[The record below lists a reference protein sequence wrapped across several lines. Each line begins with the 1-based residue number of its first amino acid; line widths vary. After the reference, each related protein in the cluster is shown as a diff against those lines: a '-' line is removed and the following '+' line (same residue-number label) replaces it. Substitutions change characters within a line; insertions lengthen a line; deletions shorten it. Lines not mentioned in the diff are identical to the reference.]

1 LSDIKKSKLFPFPVN
16 EEVALRNLFEGI
28 LEETELGEISDV
40 LISNP
45 DDGDILQFNESLMV
59 WENVP
64 LPSLPIGNLDDI
76 GDVVITAVA
85 DGEVLTWDSGTS
97 QWVNQ
102 APTGGGGTPGGTGTQ
117 LQFRNGTDF
126 GGVTGTVWDGTTLT
140 LPGSLRFGA
149 STGAGTR
156 SIVGLDE
163 LTVQYDHPTDTGS
176 YARLEMGR
184 TGSTQTSWTLE
195 AVGDGGSETA
205 TFTFDSN
212 STTPEFNGNGL
223 WHAGN
228 LTPVEDLPDLG
239 DVTITSVQDGDVLT
253 YDTGTGQWVNAPPAS
268 GGTTAAEDVTYNNT
282 TSGLPATNTQDA
294 IDQVKALADQQVVDG
309 APTIAQTTW
318 LESFNLTGSD
328 AGFQTSL
335 LGTIINSVPEDR
347 ALLWVVNQGQGNN
360 MVGSRSPSGV
370 HPDLRIGSTEYARR
384 YRAAWVISRPQS
396 GVNSLIA
403 CGAITGHA
411 SSTLGT
417 TVFGLTK
424 DTSNVWTLQIK
435 NQGTDLVTPITVAI
449 ADLQNVIVVV
459 ETTGDGSTNFAGV
472 KVGVFDFATSAL
484 IGKLAWSGTSAGVA
498 GVTLAAWAVRTTP
511 PSPDNTGPRFP
522 LKLLYQA
529 YGPVPSRAL
538 NPFFAQL

>member
-195 AVGDGGSETA
+195 AVGDGG
-205 TFTFDSN
+205 
-212 STTPEFNGNGL
+212 
-223 WHAGN
+223 
-228 LTPVEDLPDLG
+228 
-239 DVTITSVQDGDVLT
+239 
-253 YDTGTGQWVNAPPAS
+253 
-268 GGTTAAEDVTYNNT
+268 
-282 TSGLPATNTQDA
+282 
-294 IDQVKALADQQVVDG
+294 
-309 APTIAQTTW
+309 
-318 LESFNLTGSD
+318 
-328 AGFQTSL
+328 
-335 LGTIINSVPEDR
+335 
-347 ALLWVVNQGQGNN
+347 
-360 MVGSRSPSGV
+360 
-370 HPDLRIGSTEYARR
+370 
-384 YRAAWVISRPQS
+384 
-396 GVNSLIA
+396 
-403 CGAITGHA
+403 
-411 SSTLGT
+411 
-417 TVFGLTK
+417 
-424 DTSNVWTLQIK
+424 
-435 NQGTDLVTPITVAI
+435 
-449 ADLQNVIVVV
+449 
-459 ETTGDGSTNFAGV
+459 
-472 KVGVFDFATSAL
+472 
-484 IGKLAWSGTSAGVA
+484 
-498 GVTLAAWAVRTTP
+498 
-511 PSPDNTGPRFP
+511 
-522 LKLLYQA
+522 
-529 YGPVPSRAL
+529 
-538 NPFFAQL
+538 